1 MKTAYVLVSPCKDEA
16 EYIEK
21 TLQSIEAQTI
31 QPVQWVIVDDGSVD
45 GSMEIVARYR
55 ERMPFIRIVHRSAG
69 ARQVGPGVIRAFN
82 EGMAHIDVEYDFI
95 CKFDVDLDL
104 PPRYFE
110 VMLERMDA
118 DPRLGTC
125 SGKPYYFHSGTGQRV
140 SELCGDETSVGMIKF
155 YRRVCFQEIG
165 GFVVCNGWDMYDNHL
180 ARWYGWRARSWDDPE
195 IRFIHLRAM
204 GSSQQSIYHGR
215 TRHGDAQ
222 FRIGSHP
229 LFVMAGAFYRAVRQ
243 PPYVTGAACFLWGY
257 LRAAFSGD
265 REQLGDKE
273 FKRFL
278 RRYQL
283 RALWNGKLGAAEWA
297 FQERARALGRQ
308 GLQPPAVEPT

>member
-16 EYIEK
+16 EYIER
-21 TLQSIEAQTI
+21 TLQSIERQTI
-31 QPVQWVIVDDGSVD
+31 RPAQWIIVDDGSVD

-55 ERMPFIRIVHRSAG
+55 ERMPFIRIVRRTAG

-82 EGMAHIDVEYDFI
+82 DGMADIGVRYDFV

-104 PPRYFE
+104 PPRYFQR
-110 VMLERMDA
+110 MLERMEA

-125 SGKPYYFHSGTGQRV
+125 SGKPYYHHPDTGRPV
-140 SELCGDETSVGMIKF
+140 REFCGDEASVGMIKF
-155 YRRVCFQEIG
+155 YRRACFEEIG
-165 GFVVCNGWDMYDNHL
+165 GFVVSNGWDMYDCHL
-180 ARWYGWRARSWDDPE
+180 ARWHGWRARSWDDPE

-215 TRHGDAQ
+215 ARHGDAQ
-222 FRIGSHP
+222 YRIGSHP
-229 LFVMAGAFYRAVRQ
+229 LFVIAAAAHRAVRQ
-243 PPYVTGAACFLWGY
+243 PPYLTGAACFLWGY
-257 LRAAFSGD
+257 LRAALSGD
-265 REQLGDKE
+265 REQLGDRD
-273 FKRFL
+273 FRRFL

-283 RALWNGKLGAAEWA
+283 RALWTGKVGAAEWA

-308 GLQPPAVEPT
+308 ALRPAAEPT